1 LFLFGVFVAVVTII
15 LKIMIEFPGL
25 LKFKCIYKEQ
35 SKDNLEEIV
44 EVDVD
49 EVMSYYQHKQ
59 KKSIRKSKVNIEVD
73 PESDEESIAEFIK
86 KVHKHSHRHED
97 VKQIARNANEDIS
110 LDIDDES
117 LEMPPHIPSDIP
129 HQLTIKLHKKVSSEP
144 RVCPDP
150 ALKTVSAVIEHRE
163 SAPSIEISAH
173 HKHGHVR
180 QH

>member
-1 LFLFGVFVAVVTII
+1 MQMYFLTTKYE
-15 LKIMIEFPGL
+15 L
-25 LKFKCIYKEQ
+25 Q
-35 SKDNLEEIV
+35 IV

-180 QH
+180 QHWAEDIVIIE

>member
-1 LFLFGVFVAVVTII
+1 MQMYFLTT
-15 LKIMIEFPGL
+15 E
-25 LKFKCIYKEQ
+25 YKLQ
-35 SKDNLEEIV
+35 IV

-97 VKQIARNANEDIS
+97 VKQIARNVNEEIS

-117 LEMPPHIPSDIP
+117 LEMPSDIP
-129 HQLTIKLHKKVSSEP
+129 HQLTIKLHKTVSSEP